1 MDFQTAYSLGYYFD
15 RCIDLEFYD
24 SNRNFMAAL
33 KTPKRGMK
41 PSITV
46 KGELIEG
53 SYAISSYISIQNM
66 SYDININAVAYI
78 KCTMYYSG
86 LKEAVQTSYQA
97 EKVKNGHTILFSVL
111 YADQE
116 KEPPNRAVRFQC
128 TTAAFD
134 YTRSGQEI
142 IVDLYAPKGSVI
154 PISFTNQEEYEEFLK
169 NRGRAPSTKLC
180 QIIDFL
186 QQVAKAYNK
195 LLKEKNEENSI
206 RKLNLE
212 DHLLITAIKYPS
224 SLESRTFTPE
234 LGIKTIGQL
243 LKDMNNIQDLTDVI
257 NGSRYKFFVYGGVIH
272 VQKIPPDN
280 WKMLAG
286 NTVKSEAELSAFYT
300 ENYLTEK
307 TLVRYISDNTFDEK
321 GNRISD
327 AEENAYYDAIK
338 LNYVKSAYRNEV
350 VIHAVTMFDDRI
362 YPGCYCQISGNAI
375 MGKHRAG
382 GGKIGSRILNYTNE
396 NVIFR
401 STGGIQYEFS
411 TTEDSSMTLTGPVV
425 KEWSSGLANTLMR

>member
-134 YTRSGQEI
+134 YTRSGQYI
-142 IVDLYAPKGSVI
+142 WVDFQDVKGSVK
-154 PISFTNQEEYEEFLK
+154 PVSFTSEEDFSNFKGLGKSAYF
-169 NRGRAPSTKLC
+169 C
-180 QIIDFL
+180 QLLDFL
-186 QQVAKAYNK
+186 EAFAKAYNK
-195 LLKEKNEENSI
+195 LLKENSNGGI
-206 RKLNLE
+206 RSLNLS
-212 DHLLITAIKYPS
+212 DNLLITAIKFPNS
-224 SLESRTFTPE
+224 IENAQICVESGR
-234 LGIKTIGQL
+234 KTIGSC
-243 LKDMNNIQDLTDVI
+243 LKDLNNMNDFIDKM
-257 NGSRYKFFVYGGVIH
+257 NGSRYKFYVYGGIIYVS
-272 VQKIPPDN
+272 KIPPSD
-280 WKMLAG
+280 WKQFAG
-286 NTVKSEAELSAFYT
+286 ETVKSEQELSDFYKN
-300 ENYLTEK
+300 NYLTEETK
-307 TLVRYISDNTFDEK
+307 TRYVAGALTENGKSSTVSD
-321 GNRISD
+321 
-327 AEENAYYDAIK
+327 ENDRYGAVK

-425 KEWSSGLANTLMR
+425 SEWSSGLVNTLMR

>member
-134 YTRSGQEI
+134 YTRSGQYI
-142 IVDLYAPKGSVI
+142 WIDFQDVKGSVK
-154 PISFTNQEEYEEFLK
+154 PVSFTSEE
-169 NRGRAPSTKLC
+169 
-180 QIIDFL
+180 DF
-186 QQVAKAYNK
+186 
-195 LLKEKNEENSI
+195 S
-206 RKLNLE
+206 
-212 DHLLITAIKYPS
+212 
-224 SLESRTFTPE
+224 
-234 LGIKTIGQL
+234 
-243 LKDMNNIQDLTDVI
+243 
-257 NGSRYKFFVYGGVIH
+257 NG
-272 VQKIPPDN
+272 
-280 WKMLAG
+280 
-286 NTVKSEAELSAFYT
+286 
-300 ENYLTEK
+300 
-307 TLVRYISDNTFDEK
+307 
-321 GNRISD
+321 
-327 AEENAYYDAIK
+327 
-338 LNYVKSAYRNEV
+338 
-350 VIHAVTMFDDRI
+350 
-362 YPGCYCQISGNAI
+362 
-375 MGKHRAG
+375 
-382 GGKIGSRILNYTNE
+382 
-396 NVIFR
+396 
-401 STGGIQYEFS
+401 
-411 TTEDSSMTLTGPVV
+411 
-425 KEWSSGLANTLMR
+425 